1 MVKDVENRV
10 YLEADYILKNKS
22 TVRSMSKVFNVSK
35 STIHYDLSI
44 RLKKINYSLFVK
56 VDKILK
62 FNLSQRHL
70 RGGLATK
77 QKYKKEI
84 KKYNN

>member
-1 MVKDVENRV
+1 MVKDIENRV

-22 TVRSMSKVFNVSK
+22 TVRHMSKIFKVSK
-35 STIHYDLSI
+35 STIHYDLSS
-44 RLKKINYSLFVK
+44 RLKKINFSLFVQ

-77 QKYKKEI
+77 HKYEKQTKKQQ
-84 KKYNN
+84 